1 MQPELSRARV
11 GAPRR
16 IATISV
22 HTSPLD
28 QPGTGDAGGLNVYVV
43 EVARQLARRGI
54 EVEIFTRAVCRDT
67 PPVLELAPGVLV
79 RNLVA
84 GPFEEL
90 DKNSLPGQICPFTFG
105 VLRTEADFAPGRY
118 DLVHAHYWLSGQ
130 VGAVAAERWGVPL
143 VQSMHTL
150 GKVKNLALARGDC
163 AEPAVRI
170 RGEGE
175 VVAAA
180 DRLVANTEDEA
191 RQLIELYG
199 ATPWRVETVSPGV
212 DLSVFRPSASVADVR
227 RRLGLAPDAIVLVF
241 AGRIQPLKGP
251 DVVLRAA
258 ASLLRLAPE
267 LAERLVVVF
276 VGGPSGSEV
285 GAPGRLDGLAGE
297 LGVAGR
303 VRFEPPCPH
312 RDLADWYR
320 AATLVLVPS
329 HSESFGLV
337 ALEAQACGT
346 PVAAAAVG
354 GLRTA
359 VRDGFSGVLVDGHD
373 PEVWA
378 SVLRDLVV
386 SPRWLASLSRGALAH
401 ASGFGWPATADRLIE
416 VYTRAMASAG
426 SVGAAGAGRGAGVK
440 RAGEVGGE
448 SPAAGV
454 EAALRSLEL
463 GFEQPRPG
471 AFLVKLEGQH
481 KLATMT
487 WLVVGEHSLGVE
499 AFFCRQP
506 DENHEAFYRF
516 LLERN
521 GRMYGVHF
529 TLDQTGDVYLTGR
542 LPLSSVSADD
552 IDRLLGCVLSYSDE
566 NFDAALELGF
576 GSAIRRE
583 WAWRVKRGESLANLQ
598 AFARFADPDRGP
610 E

>member
-1 MQPELSRARV
+1 MQPELSRARGG

-150 GKVKNLALARGDC
+150 GKVKNLALASGDC

-191 RQLIELYG
+191 RQLVELYG
-199 ATPWRVETVSPGV
+199 ATPGRVKTVSPGV
-212 DLSVFRPSASVADVR
+212 DLSVFRPAASVASVADVR
-227 RRLGLAPDAIVLVF
+227 RRLGLAADAIVLVF

-297 LGVAGR
+297 LGLAGR

-416 VYTRAMASAG
+416 VYTGAMASAG
-426 SVGAAGAGRGAGVK
+426 SVDAGSVDAAGSRAGVH
-440 RAGEVGGE
+440 A
-448 SPAAGV
+448 
-454 EAALRSLEL
+454 
-463 GFEQPRPG
+463 
-471 AFLVKLEGQH
+471 
-481 KLATMT
+481 
-487 WLVVGEHSLGVE
+487 
-499 AFFCRQP
+499 
-506 DENHEAFYRF
+506 
-516 LLERN
+516 
-521 GRMYGVHF
+521 
-529 TLDQTGDVYLTGR
+529 
-542 LPLSSVSADD
+542 
-552 IDRLLGCVLSYSDE
+552 
-566 NFDAALELGF
+566 
-576 GSAIRRE
+576 
-583 WAWRVKRGESLANLQ
+583 
-598 AFARFADPDRGP
+598 
-610 E
+610 

>member
-1 MQPELSRARV
+1 VQPELSRASA

-16 IATISV
+16 IATISL

-150 GKVKNLALARGDC
+150 GKVKNLALASGDC

-191 RQLIELYG
+191 RQLVDLYG
-199 ATPWRVETVSPGV
+199 ATPSRVETVSPGV
-212 DLSVFRPSASVADVR
+212 DLSVFRPAASVDSVADVR
-227 RRLGLAPDAIVLVF
+227 RRLGLAADAIVLVF

-285 GAPGRLDGLAGE
+285 GAPGRLAGLAGE

-416 VYTRAMASAG
+416 VYTGAMASAG
-426 SVGAAGAGRGAGVK
+426 SVDAG
-440 RAGEVGGE
+440 
-448 SPAAGV
+448 SV
-454 EAALRSLEL
+454 EAAGSRV
-463 GFEQPRPG
+463 GVG
-471 AFLVKLEGQH
+471 A
-481 KLATMT
+481 
-487 WLVVGEHSLGVE
+487 
-499 AFFCRQP
+499 
-506 DENHEAFYRF
+506 
-516 LLERN
+516 
-521 GRMYGVHF
+521 
-529 TLDQTGDVYLTGR
+529 
-542 LPLSSVSADD
+542 
-552 IDRLLGCVLSYSDE
+552 
-566 NFDAALELGF
+566 
-576 GSAIRRE
+576 
-583 WAWRVKRGESLANLQ
+583 
-598 AFARFADPDRGP
+598 
-610 E
+610 

>member
-1 MQPELSRARV
+1 
-11 GAPRR
+11 
-16 IATISV
+16 V

-180 DRLVANTEDEA
+180 DRLVANTGDEA

-212 DLSVFRPSASVADVR
+212 DLSVFRPGAVDVAR

-303 VRFEPPCPH
+303 VRFEPPCAH

-320 AATLVLVPS
+320 AATLVVVPS

-378 SVLRDLVV
+378 SVLRDLVL

-416 VYTRAMASAG
+416 VYTGAMASAG
-426 SVGAAGAGRGAGVK
+426 SVDAAGSRAGV
-440 RAGEVGGE
+440 
-448 SPAAGV
+448 
-454 EAALRSLEL
+454 
-463 GFEQPRPG
+463 
-471 AFLVKLEGQH
+471 
-481 KLATMT
+481 
-487 WLVVGEHSLGVE
+487 
-499 AFFCRQP
+499 
-506 DENHEAFYRF
+506 
-516 LLERN
+516 
-521 GRMYGVHF
+521 
-529 TLDQTGDVYLTGR
+529 
-542 LPLSSVSADD
+542 SA
-552 IDRLLGCVLSYSDE
+552 
-566 NFDAALELGF
+566 
-576 GSAIRRE
+576 
-583 WAWRVKRGESLANLQ
+583 
-598 AFARFADPDRGP
+598 
-610 E
+610 

>member
-1 MQPELSRARV
+1 
-11 GAPRR
+11 
-16 IATISV
+16 
-22 HTSPLD
+22 
-28 QPGTGDAGGLNVYVV
+28 
-43 EVARQLARRGI
+43 
-54 EVEIFTRAVCRDT
+54 
-67 PPVLELAPGVLV
+67 
-79 RNLVA
+79 
-84 GPFEEL
+84 
-90 DKNSLPGQICPFTFG
+90 
-105 VLRTEADFAPGRY
+105 
-118 DLVHAHYWLSGQ
+118 
-130 VGAVAAERWGVPL
+130 
-143 VQSMHTL
+143 MHTL
-150 GKVKNLALARGDC
+150 GKVKNLALTDGDC

-212 DLSVFRPSASVADVR
+212 DLSVFRPVASVADVR

-320 AATLVLVPS
+320 AATLVVVPS

-373 PEVWA
+373 PELWA
-378 SVLRDLVV
+378 SVLRDLVL

-426 SVGAAGAGRGAGVK
+426 SVV
-440 RAGEVGGE
+440 RA
-448 SPAAGV
+448 
-454 EAALRSLEL
+454 
-463 GFEQPRPG
+463 
-471 AFLVKLEGQH
+471 
-481 KLATMT
+481 
-487 WLVVGEHSLGVE
+487 
-499 AFFCRQP
+499 
-506 DENHEAFYRF
+506 
-516 LLERN
+516 
-521 GRMYGVHF
+521 
-529 TLDQTGDVYLTGR
+529 
-542 LPLSSVSADD
+542 
-552 IDRLLGCVLSYSDE
+552 
-566 NFDAALELGF
+566 
-576 GSAIRRE
+576 
-583 WAWRVKRGESLANLQ
+583 
-598 AFARFADPDRGP
+598 
-610 E
+610 